1 MQYTHKN
8 PFSLPAMASALAL
21 LLLVEEEKMEV
32 CSPQRPDVMPH
43 AKELFGSKFS
53 PNTHLEWRQV
63 VAIVSFNALLNQ
75 RLRHLKNVPFI
86 HYK

>member
-43 AKELFGSKFS
+43 AKELFGSKFVQIPIS
-53 PNTHLEWRQV
+53 SGDKWLP
-63 VAIVSFNALLNQ
+63 
-75 RLRHLKNVPFI
+75 
-86 HYK
+86 